1 MAKVDAKSS
10 LLPSILDRL
19 IEPREGEAADLSLR
33 GQSVRELEEAVRRD
47 LQDLLNTRQ
56 ISTAAISD
64 DSELARSLL
73 TFGLPELNNYN
84 PTVPDHRKELQ
95 DIIER
100 TIKLFEPR
108 LMQVKVTSIT
118 ADAATGRG
126 LRMSIE
132 ALLRVSPAP
141 LPITFDTV
149 VKSGSNEWQVV
160 ETGGK

>member
-1 MAKVDAKSS
+1 MAKPDVKTS

-19 IEPREGEAADLSLR
+19 IEPREGESTDLTTR
-33 GQSVRELEEAVRRD
+33 GQSVRDLEESVRRD

-56 ISTAAISD
+56 STSDDFSD
-64 DSELARSLL
+64 DSELSRSLL
-73 TFGLPELNNYN
+73 TYGLPELTDYN
-84 PTVPDHRKELQ
+84 PTLTSHRKQLQ
-95 DIIER
+95 EIIER
-100 TIKLFEPR
+100 TIRQFEPR
-108 LMQVKVTSIT
+108 LMNVRVTSIT

-149 VKSGSNEWQVV
+149 VKSGTGEWQVV
-160 ETGGK
+160 ETGAK

>member
-1 MAKVDAKSS
+1 MAKPDAKSS

-19 IEPREGEAADLSLR
+19 IEPRDGEPDDLSSR

-56 ISTAAISD
+56 SSSDAYSD
-64 DSELARSLL
+64 DDELSRSLL
-73 TFGLPELNNYN
+73 TYGLPELANYN

-95 DIIER
+95 GIIER
-100 TIKLFEPR
+100 AIKVFEPR
-108 LMQVKVTSIT
+108 LMDVRVTQIT

-132 ALLRVSPAP
+132 ALLRVFPAP

-149 VKSGSNEWQVV
+149 VKSGTGEWQVV